1 MNIHREKVKMTNKV
15 LSISIAAYNVENY
28 IKETLMSLVV
38 KKNLDKLEIL
48 IIDDGSTDGTA
59 KAAQEFVKKYP
70 CSFFYF
76 YKPNAGHGST
86 INFALTKAT
95 GKYFKVLDGDD
106 KLLTD
111 SLDDFID
118 YLCIVDCD
126 LVLSEQI
133 IIDISKNNRIYPR
146 IKGVEPL
153 KTQSTN
159 NLSFVSSCLLPNI
172 TVRTDN
178 YRIKKLTVSE
188 RCFYDDLEWNYNCIS
203 SAKDLVYWNRELYV
217 YIIGRAGQSVS
228 LASRQKNYKMLQNIT
243 IKLNNKF
250 VNESHSMNMFQKES
264 IKNMIADALY
274 GTYVIYLS
282 FTDTC
287 NYEAELESFVNI
299 IDVNI
304 KRYCKNKYTLFSV
317 YCFSKKWYK
326 ILALYYRWKKGI
338 KNEKN

>member
-1 MNIHREKVKMTNKV
+1 MTNKV

-59 KAAQEFVKKYP
+59 KAAQEFVEKYP

-76 YKPNAGHGST
+76 HKTNAGHGST
-86 INFALTKAT
+86 INFALAKAT

-106 KLLTD
+106 RLLTD

-118 YLCIVDCD
+118 FLCTVDCD

-133 IIDISKNNRIYPR
+133 IIDVSNNNRIYPK
-146 IKGVEPL
+146 IKGLEPI
-153 KTQSTN
+153 KIESTN
-159 NLSFVSSCLLPNI
+159 NLSAVSGCLLPNI

-178 YRIKKLTVSE
+178 YRTNKFTVSE
-188 RCFYDDLEWNYNCIS
+188 HCFYDDLEWNYNCIS
-203 SAKDLVYWNRELYV
+203 SAKNLVYWNRELYV
-217 YIIGRAGQSVS
+217 YIIGRVEQSVS

-243 IKLNNKF
+243 IKLNSKYS
-250 VNESHSMNMFQKES
+250 NESISMNLFQRES
-264 IKNMIADALY
+264 IKDMIADALY

-282 FTDTC
+282 FTDTH
-287 NYEAELESFVNI
+287 NYEKELEDFVDI

-304 KRYCKNKYTLFSV
+304 KKYCRDKYFLFSV
-317 YCFSKKWYK
+317 YCFSKRLYK

-338 KNEKN
+338 KNENN

>member
-1 MNIHREKVKMTNKV
+1 MTNKV

-59 KAAQEFVKKYP
+59 KAAQKFVEKYTR
-70 CSFFYF
+70 SFFYF

-86 INFALTKAT
+86 INFAFTKAT

-106 KLLTD
+106 RLLTD
-111 SLDDFID
+111 SLDNFID
-118 YLCIVDCD
+118 FLCTVDCD

-133 IIDISKNNRIYPR
+133 IIDVSKNIRTYPK
-146 IKGVEPL
+146 IKGLEPL
-153 KTQSTN
+153 KIQSTQ
-159 NLSFVSSCLLPNI
+159 NLSAVSGCLLPNI

-178 YRIKKLTVSE
+178 YRVKKFTVSE

-203 SAKDLVYWNRELYV
+203 SAKNLVYWNRELYV
-217 YIIGRAGQSVS
+217 YIVGRLGQSVS
-228 LASRQKNYKMLQNIT
+228 LTSRQKNYKMLQNIT
-243 IKLNNKF
+243 TKLSSKF
-250 VNESHSMNMFQKES
+250 SNESNSMNLFQKEC
-264 IKNMIADALY
+264 IKDMIADALY

-282 FTDTC
+282 FTDTR
-287 NYEAELESFVNI
+287 NYEAELGNFVDN

-304 KRYCKNKYTLFSV
+304 KKYCRDKYILFSA
-317 YCFSKKWYK
+317 YCFSKRWYK
-326 ILALYYRWKKGI
+326 MLALYYRWKKGI